1 MLLAE
6 DGIIIGELSVSALC
20 LVESKLVLIA
30 YFTLTATTP
39 ALYILRSC
47 EAATDRRPR
56 SRDQAEA
63 GDSGDHTD

>member
-1 MLLAE
+1 MGPFKGVSW
-6 DGIIIGELSVSALC
+6 DLSKGSAAAA
-20 LVESKLVLIA
+20 VVLIA

-56 SRDQAEA
+56 TRDQAEA
-63 GDSGDHTD
+63 GDSGDHSD

>member
-1 MLLAE
+1 M
-6 DGIIIGELSVSALC
+6 
-20 LVESKLVLIA
+20 ESKLVLIA

-63 GDSGDHTD
+63 GDSGDHSD